1 MIYHWTWWWPMEKIP
16 ISLRMATGIKK
27 AFINQF
33 PEQLS
38 KCKLESLLTLCGV
51 AALFHAMV
59 SLIKLLCHLSSKSLK
74 GIFLETKFLTD
85 KWDSTLHVH
94 TLRPAETR
102 VLVLGLRIVMCHKF
116 LQWTNF
122 FIMHLHIAKNCITFW
137 CYVEKVLHF
146 LVPYKNA

>member
-1 MIYHWTWWWPMEKIP
+1 MEKIP

-59 SLIKLLCHLSSKSLK
+59 SLIKLLCHLYRKSLK
-74 GIFLETKFLTD
+74 GNFYTFLGIKFLM
-85 KWDSTLHVH
+85 
-94 TLRPAETR
+94 TR
-102 VLVLGLRIVMCHKF
+102 RFSHYMC
-116 LQWTNF
+116 
-122 FIMHLHIAKNCITFW
+122 
-137 CYVEKVLHF
+137 
-146 LVPYKNA
+146 VPCHNAQ